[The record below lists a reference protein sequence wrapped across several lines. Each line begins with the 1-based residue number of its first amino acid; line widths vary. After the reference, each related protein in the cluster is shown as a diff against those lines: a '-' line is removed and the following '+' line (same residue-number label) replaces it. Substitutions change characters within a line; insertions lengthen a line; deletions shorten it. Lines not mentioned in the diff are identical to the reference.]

1 MKKVFE
7 KYQEAVKLENDAAE
21 VVNSLCERDRKGKE
35 SIKVNKLTIVPGEST
50 LSQFLFAVGIL
61 TSQIAAA
68 KLLGEKEEAITL
80 KEKLELIV
88 TCKFQKEEYDEWYEY
103 HNELYDAKKQLFNL
117 LSNEEK
123 ASLIELPAKPKK

>member
-7 KYQEAVKLENDAAE
+7 KYQEAVKLENDAKE
-21 VVNSLCERDRKGKE
+21 VVNSLCERQRKGKE
-35 SIKVNKLTIVPGEST
+35 SIRVNKLTIVPGEST
-50 LSQFLFAVGIL
+50 LSQ
-61 TSQIAAA
+61 
-68 KLLGEKEEAITL
+68 
-80 KEKLELIV
+80 KLELIV

-123 ASLIELPAKPKK
+123 ASLIELPVKPKK